1 MKSLKTTMPHASRVA
16 PSPSDFPLGGTASR
30 AAARA
35 LLGKREETR
44 FCLWLRVVGKEQ
56 TAPPR
61 IKRLEG
67 GMGFIYGAGF
77 EDYDPE
83 CTEIYRGPVS
93 KRSSIYTRK
102 VGPLGGMELK

>member
-1 MKSLKTTMPHASRVA
+1 MNRKRKLEEMPNPAAFV
-16 PSPSDFPLGGTASR
+16 LGSAASR

-35 LLGKREETR
+35 SWAKREKKR

-61 IKRLEG
+61 IKRFGG

-83 CTEIYRGPVS
+83 CTEIYRGEVPNGAT
-93 KRSSIYTRK
+93 ICT
-102 VGPLGGMELK
+102 

>member
-1 MKSLKTTMPHASRVA
+1 MAMAVKREKVKAASS
-16 PSPSDFPLGGTASR
+16 PIMPSDFPLGSAASR

-35 LLGKREETR
+35 LWGKREETR
-44 FCLWLRVVGKEQ
+44 FFLWLRVVGKEQ
-56 TAPPR
+56 IAPPR

-83 CTEIYRGPVS
+83 CIEIYRGKIP
-93 KRSSIYTRK
+93 KGATICT
-102 VGPLGGMELK
+102 

>member
-1 MKSLKTTMPHASRVA
+1 MRVSKKPHDPQVA
-16 PSPSDFPLGGTASR
+16 LRLGDFPVGSPASR

-35 LLGKREETR
+35 LWAKREEKR

-83 CTEIYRGPVS
+83 CTEIYRGKIP
-93 KRSSIYTRK
+93 KGATICT
-102 VGPLGGMELK
+102 

>member
-1 MKSLKTTMPHASRVA
+1 MRVNKQPHNPQGVLR
-16 PSPSDFPLGGTASR
+16 PSDFPLGSPASR

-35 LLGKREETR
+35 LWEKREETR

-56 TAPPR
+56 SAPPR
-61 IKRLEG
+61 IKGFEG

-83 CTEIYRGPVS
+83 CTEIYRGEIP
-93 KRSSIYTRK
+93 KGATICT
-102 VGPLGGMELK
+102 